1 MNYSLHLSISTQ
13 YVHIHTHRHTHTC
26 MYVCMY
32 ECMYVCM
39 YIYIYVRMHIECFYM
54 LNVTSIVGGNPA
66 PKCTYLVDLLYDLRR
81 LVDQTIVGSVGHLP
95 TPRNLEGRN
104 SM

>member
-1 MNYSLHLSISTQ
+1 
-13 YVHIHTHRHTHTC
+13 VHIHTHRHTH

-32 ECMYVCM
+32 ECMYVC
-39 YIYIYVRMHIECFYM
+39 IYIYVRMHIECFFM
-54 LNVTSIVGGNPA
+54 LNVTSMVGGNPA